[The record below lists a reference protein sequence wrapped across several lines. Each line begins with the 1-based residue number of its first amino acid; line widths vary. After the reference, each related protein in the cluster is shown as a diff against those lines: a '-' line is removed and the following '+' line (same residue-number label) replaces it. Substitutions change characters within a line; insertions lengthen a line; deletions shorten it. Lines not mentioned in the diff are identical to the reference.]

1 MIGVNSGSTISLIPK
16 NRIIKMQKYWGLILI
31 LLLSFSCKESG
42 ETTVEKQSLE
52 IASIEVLEKPIV
64 KHFGF
69 NLEEFEVQLDT
80 IKNGD
85 SFGKLMMDHKVDYP
99 KIAKITEEFRDTFD
113 VRKIRVGKPYV
124 ILKSKDTMAT
134 AQVFIYEN
142 DPINYTVVDLRDSVK
157 AYKEKKQVKYL
168 EKEVS
173 GVITTNLSESLLEQ
187 GIDYMVTHNLANV
200 YAWTID
206 FSMLQKGD
214 RFKVIYKEK
223 FINDSIYAGS
233 EQIEAAYFEHNGK
246 PIYAF
251 AYENDSLKSIVDY
264 FDDEANNLRRTFLRM
279 PVEFG
284 RLSSRYNLKRRIR
297 YYGNK
302 IRPHKG
308 TDYAAPVGTPIMATA
323 DGTVTESTRRGGNG
337 KYVKIRHNGTYSTQY
352 LHMKK
357 QKVKRGEFVRQGD
370 VIGWVGMTGNTSG
383 PHVCYRFWKNGRQV
397 DPLREE
403 LPKAEPLAETLQPEY
418 FSYISPLKEQ
428 LDCIAYPEK
437 QEEED
442 VQASDLASLTE

>member
-1 MIGVNSGSTISLIPK
+1 MLT
-16 NRIIKMQKYWGLILI
+16 
-31 LLLSFSCKESG
+31 LSFSCKE
-42 ETTVEKQSLE
+42 EKSEMEQQKVKKE
-52 IASIEVLEKPIV
+52 IAAIAPTVKPIV
-64 KHFGF
+64 KQFGF
-69 NLEEFEVQLDT
+69 NLDEFTVQQDT
-80 IKNGD
+80 VKRGD
-85 SFGKLMMDHKVDYP
+85 SFGQLMMQHKVDYP
-99 KIAKITEEFRDTFD
+99 KVAKITQEFKDTFD
-113 VRKIRVGKPYV
+113 VRKIRVGKPYL
-124 ILKSKDTMAT
+124 ILKSKDTAQST
-134 AQVFIYEN
+134 QVFIYEN
-142 DPINYTVVDLRDSVK
+142 DLINYTVVDLRDSVK

-173 GVITTNLSESLLEQ
+173 GVIETNLSEALLEQ
-187 GIDYMVTHNLANV
+187 GIDYAITHNLANV

-233 EQIEAAYFEHNGK
+233 EAIEAAYFEHNGK

-264 FDDEANNLRRTFLRM
+264 FDEEANNLRRTFLRM

-297 YYGNK
+297 FYGNR
-302 IRPHKG
+302 IRAHRG
-308 TDYAAPVGTPIMATA
+308 TDYAAPIGTPIMATA
-323 DGTVTESTRRGGNG
+323 DGTVTESTRKGGNG

-357 QKVKRGEFVRQGD
+357 QKVKRGDYVRQGD
-370 VIGWVGMTGNTSG
+370 VIGWVGMTGNTGG

-397 DPLREE
+397 DPLREK
-403 LPKAEPLAETLQPEY
+403 LPQAEPLHETLQPTY
-418 FSYISPLKEQ
+418 FEFIAPKKDQ
-428 LDCIAYPEK
+428 LDCMLYPEK
-437 QEEED
+437 PVEEEL
-442 VQASDLASLTE
+442 QADDLASLDQ